1 MRQSGCCTNPP
12 HGSKIQDT
20 PRGVGA
26 CYSNSPS
33 PSLSYSA
40 CSPSTLYSTQPSC
53 LPATPSS
60 CSLTRPSTTGSP
72 ILSSSS
78 AYPQESASSAV
89 CSFERMHQSHIS
101 RSPLLFPCSS
111 SFGQP
116 ASCCF
121 SSSSPGIWRPT
132 VSSTA
137 RQTGRQHHS
146 FLFVTGCPAYYR

>member
-12 HGSKIQDT
+12 HGSKKQDT

-26 CYSNSPS
+26 CYSN
-33 PSLSYSA
+33 
-40 CSPSTLYSTQPSC
+40 
-53 LPATPSS
+53 PATPSS